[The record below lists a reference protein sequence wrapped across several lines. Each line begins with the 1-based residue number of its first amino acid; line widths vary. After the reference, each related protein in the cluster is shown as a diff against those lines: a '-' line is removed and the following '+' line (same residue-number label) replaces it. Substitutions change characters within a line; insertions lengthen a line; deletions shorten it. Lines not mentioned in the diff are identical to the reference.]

1 MCSANK
7 KINILYGL
15 EAADAGALKHLVYL
29 VTHLDKALF
38 EITVI
43 LSPRKSNKL
52 DEELQAMRSHGA
64 KVITLPMQRS
74 IHPLKD
80 PLALY
85 RIYTHLSKN
94 HYDIVH
100 AHSSKAGVLFR
111 VAAWLKGSS
120 IILYTPHCFYFQSK
134 TGLARQFFSWIERL
148 MNRITTRLII
158 SQNERLSTISNH
170 IAPAEKIIA
179 VNNAIDTNDYRL
191 DGNPAEI
198 KSKFNIPLQNIV
210 IGAIGRLTA
219 QKDWV
224 TYIHAAHQ
232 AVKKHPNLTFLIV
245 GDGELQD
252 DLQQLIH
259 QLQLQNHVLVTG
271 YISNISEVYSMI
283 DIFVSTSL
291 WEGLPYVL
299 LEAMWFKK
307 PIIASNLG
315 YDGVLYHN
323 ENSLLVK
330 YGSPYEFATA
340 ITTLLSNE
348 ELMKKIGETGHQ
360 FIHAHFKFE
369 HFVQHHQLWYQSLT
383 KRS

>member
-29 VTHLDKALF
+29 VTHLDNALF
-38 EITVI
+38 KITVI

-52 DEELQAMRSHGA
+52 DDEIQNMRNHGA
-64 KVITLPMQRS
+64 TVITLPMQRS
-74 IHPLKD
+74 IHLLKD

-85 RIYTHLSKN
+85 RIYAHLSKN

-111 VAAWLKGSS
+111 VASWLKGGSVT
-120 IILYTPHCFYFQSK
+120 LYTPHCFYFQSK
-134 TGLARQFFSWIERL
+134 KGLARQFFCWIERL
-148 MNRITTRLII
+148 MSSITNGLMI
-158 SQNERLSTISNH
+158 SQNEKFSTISNH
-170 IAPAEKIIA
+170 IASAEKIIPI
-179 VNNAIDTNDYRL
+179 NNAIDTNDYRL
-191 DGNPAEI
+191 DGNPTEI
-198 KSKFNIPLQNIV
+198 KGKFKIPLQNIV

-224 TYIHAAHQ
+224 TYLHAAHE
-232 AVKKHPNLTFLIV
+232 AIKKHPNLTFLIV

-259 QLQLQNHVLVTG
+259 QLQLQKHVMVTG
-271 YISNISEVYSMI
+271 YISNISEVYLMI
-283 DIFVSTSL
+283 DIFVITSL

-307 PIIASNLG
+307 PIIASDVG
-315 YDGVLYHN
+315 YDGVLYHQ

-330 YGSPYEFATA
+330 HGSPYEIATA
-340 ITTLLSNE
+340 ITTLLNNE
-348 ELMKKIGETGHQ
+348 ELMQNMGEKGHQ
-360 FIHAHFKFE
+360 LIHTHFKFE
-369 HFVQHHQLWYQSLT
+369 HFIQQHQQWYQSLT
-383 KRS
+383 SHS